1 MPFSL
6 IKSGPAQSSPTFANA
21 WLHSNRNLSN
31 DGQSGGFKV
40 FSWTILHVTHFFKY
54 FLTVCLPRVIQKFV
68 RNKFRVALTPLW
80 QHFSWNFKISK
91 SVNNEWLCNKIGF
104 FDHDLMFPNT
114 QRRCE
119 NVVKTSLLTLS
130 QRGTVEN
137 ENCADVSFRRCDN
150 VALRRYQE
158 VAATLLQRRHNIKHW
173 VSRPFYYRLFWFL
186 SLHRNVRELQ
196 KC

>member
-104 FDHDLMFPNT
+104 FWSWFNVSKYTATLWK
-114 QRRCE
+114 RCE
-119 NVVKTSLLTLS
+119 NVVVDVVTTWHGRKWELCRRQFPTLW
-130 QRGTVEN
+130 QRRSPALSRG
-137 ENCADVSFRRCDN
+137 CHN
-150 VALRRYQE
+150 VATTSPQ
-158 VAATLLQRRHNIKHW
+158 H
-173 VSRPFYYRLFWFL
+173 
-186 SLHRNVRELQ
+186 
-196 KC
+196 